1 MVVDP
6 IGESSPNRSYSQNGL
21 RVIRATPTRRAA
33 CSEDL
38 VPIPGRDGVR
48 GGLRISTTITPR
60 ASTQLR
66 APERPEGPKEEE
78 HEVR

>member
-6 IGESSPNRSYSQNGL
+6 TGDCLYNAIRVVRSD
-21 RVIRATPTRRAA
+21 TRYRGGGFGG
-33 CSEDL
+33 
-38 VPIPGRDGVR
+38 GRDADT
-48 GGLRISTTITPR
+48 GLRISTTITPR

>member
-6 IGESSPNRSYSQNGL
+6 IGECLYSAIRVVRSDTQYRGGGVVGL
-21 RVIRATPTRRAA
+21 GGADT
-33 CSEDL
+33 
-38 VPIPGRDGVR
+38 
-48 GGLRISTTITPR
+48 GLRISTTITPR

>member
-6 IGESSPNRSYSQNGL
+6 TGDCLYNAIRVVRSD
-21 RVIRATPTRRAA
+21 TRYRGGGI
-33 CSEDL
+33 D
-38 VPIPGRDGVR
+38 IVR
-48 GGLRISTTITPR
+48 EADTGLRISTTITPR

>member
-6 IGESSPNRSYSQNGL
+6 IGAALPGRSYSQNGL
-21 RVIRATPTRRAA
+21 RVIRTAPVKRAA
-33 CSEDL
+33 CSEDMAL
-38 VPIPGRDGVR
+38 PFSGS
-48 GGLRISTTITPR
+48 LRISTTITPR

>member
-6 IGESSPNRSYSQNGL
+6 IGAASPLRSYSQNGL
-21 RVIRATPTRRAA
+21 RVIRMAPFDRAA
-33 CSEDL
+33 CSEDGA
-38 VPIPGRDGVR
+38 PIWPR
-48 GGLRISTTITPR
+48 GGLRISATITPR